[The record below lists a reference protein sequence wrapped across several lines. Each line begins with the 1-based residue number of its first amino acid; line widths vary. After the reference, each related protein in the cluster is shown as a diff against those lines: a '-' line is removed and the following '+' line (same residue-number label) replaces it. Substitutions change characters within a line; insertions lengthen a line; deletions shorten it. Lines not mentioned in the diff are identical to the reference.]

1 MYNITKT
8 MFIELLSLLAKG
20 YDPQSL
26 LSSPL
31 TASAGVLVV
40 RELTFLTGCKHH
52 RCSQSGCVLLKHD
65 FRIKWTCVG
74 FEGLPDLLSTDS
86 RTLLIKKK

>member
-1 MYNITKT
+1 

-20 YDPQSL
+20 YDPF
-26 LSSPL
+26 SSPL

-40 RELTFLTGCKHH
+40 RELMFLTGCKHH

-74 FEGLPDLLSTDS
+74 FEWLPYLLSTDS